1 MTENVEKK
9 KRKKWHKNNVEVF
22 IMAMLGAIFVFI
34 FGYTPMFGILL
45 AFKQAD
51 NVLNVFD
58 AMFQSDWA
66 EMGGFYNFY
75 RFLTD
80 VDFGDIIL
88 NTLGFNILHLV
99 ISMPI
104 PVILALLFSEIR
116 QPKVSKSIQFFMFL
130 PHFISGVV
138 WVGIVHG
145 LVDDGYG
152 GSVGVVNLL
161 LKGLG
166 LIDNYINIKGDASYS
181 WALMIIAGI
190 IKGAGW
196 GSIIYL
202 AAIAGVD
209 VELYDAAAI
218 DGVNRLQKMWYIT
231 LPTVMPIFTLHLV
244 LNVSSIL
251 KNDAGGML
259 LWQTESN
266 LSRTEVLST
275 YILKYGINQMQYS
288 YATALGL
295 FNSVVGLILIAGSNW
310 VTKKINGE
318 GAIF

>member
-1 MTENVEKK
+1 MSKK
-9 KRKKWHKNNVEVF
+9 VATKRKRIWHTNNVEIFLMVL
-22 IMAMLGAIFVFI
+22 AGAIFVFI
-34 FGYTPMFGILL
+34 FGYMPMFGILL

-51 NVLNVFD
+51 NALDVLG
-58 AMFQSDWA
+58 AMFRSDWA
-66 EMGGFYNFY
+66 EMNGFYNFY

-80 VDFGDIIL
+80 VDFGNIIL
-88 NTLGFNILHLV
+88 NTLGFNILNLV
-99 ISMPI
+99 ICMPI
-104 PVILALLFSEIR
+104 PVILAVLFSEIKH
-116 QPKVSKSIQFFMFL
+116 PKVSKSIQFFMFL
-130 PHFISGVV
+130 PHFISIVV
-138 WVGIVHG
+138 WIGIIHG

-152 GSVGVVNLL
+152 GSVGVVNLIM
-161 LKGLG
+161 KKLG
-166 LIDNYINIKGDASYS
+166 MIDSYVNIKGDPKYS
-181 WALMIIAGI
+181 WALMIISGI

-218 DGVNRLQKMWYIT
+218 DGVNRWQKTRYIT
-231 LPTVMPIFTLHLV
+231 LPTVMPVFTLHLI
-244 LNVSSIL
+244 LNVSGVL
-251 KNDAGGML
+251 KNDAGSML

-275 YILKYGINQMQYS
+275 YILKYGINEMQYS

-295 FNSVVGLILIAGSNW
+295 FNSVVGLILIVCSNW
-310 VTKKINGE
+310 VSKKLTGE